1 MPRCEARTINEPF
14 LMIIQMKEKE
24 SLLAQ
29 RNLEE
34 AKARV
39 DTLVHEQQVHK
50 VTAHCPSV
58 VCTHCSTEGTRSQ
71 AGQYSPGLDDVR
83 VEIETACVL

>member
-1 MPRCEARTINEPF
+1 MMPRCGARTINEPF
-14 LMIIQMKEKE
+14 LMVIQMKEKE

-50 VTAHCPSV
+50 V
-58 VCTHCSTEGTRSQ
+58 CSLPFRGM
-71 AGQYSPGLDDVR
+71 YSLLYRGNAMPR
-83 VEIETACVL
+83 

>member
-1 MPRCEARTINEPF
+1 
-14 LMIIQMKEKE
+14 MIIQMKEKE

-50 VTAHCPSV
+50 VIVHRPFV
-58 VCTHCSTEGTRSQ
+58 VCTHCSTEGARSQ
-71 AGQYSPGLDDVR
+71 AGQHSPRLDDVR
-83 VEIETACVL
+83 LEIETARVP